1 MLRDGR
7 ASETCDTS
15 RMTTLVLC
23 IDGSDGATRAA
34 GVGLKILQ
42 PADVALVAN
51 VVEGT
56 DPTLAYDG
64 AGHAGPT
71 MTEAQFDALR
81 QEELRKGQAIVDGA
95 IRRLAVDNLVGRV
108 VEGTAGPEL
117 CALARAEQASAIVI
131 GSRGRGR
138 IKRAL
143 LGSVSDFV
151 VRNAPCPVLVVGESQ

>member
-1 MLRDGR
+1 
-7 ASETCDTS
+7 
-15 RMTTLVLC
+15 MTMVVLC

-34 GVGLKILQ
+34 AAGLRILQ
-42 PADVALVAN
+42 PTDVVLAVT

-64 AGHAGPT
+64 TGHAGPT
-71 MTEAQFDALR
+71 MTETQFDALR
-81 QEELRKGQAIVDGA
+81 HEELRKGQAIVDGA
-95 IRRLAVDNLVGRV
+95 IKQLGVDNLLGRV
-108 VEGTAGPEL
+108 VEGTPGPEL

-151 VRNAPCPVLVVGESQ
+151 VRNAPCPVLVIGEST